1 MARNSAYPSKFLIAA
16 GSLVYL
22 FLYVP
27 LAVVVLFS
35 FNDSKLNAEWV
46 GFTWKWYHKLFQNGD
61 ILHAAANSLIIA
73 TISALLGT
81 LYLPFPPKMVV
92 GTSTWAHCHARYFNR
107 GKPAANVH
115 PLQCHTGDDLNHSRP
130 C

>member
-1 MARNSAYPSKFLIAA
+1 MARNSAYRLKTQRRVGRLYLEVVPQAISERRYSARCGKLSDHRHNQRVA
-16 GSLVYL
+16 GDR
-22 FLYVP
+22 
-27 LAVVVLFS
+27 ARHI
-35 FNDSKLNAEWV
+35 
-46 GFTWKWYHKLFQNGD
+46 GR
-61 ILHAAANSLIIA
+61 
-73 TISALLGT
+73 T